1 MHNISGEA
9 IRLETSYK
17 AWFGSDQGAAPT
29 FRNLTFENIK
39 VDVAGIGISI
49 DGLPEQAIKNLM
61 FRNLDI
67 VARRGLRCVDGRGLT
82 FENVFLN
89 PFGAPEVMTF
99 TNTRDVTIKN
109 CKHPEG
115 AETFVVAKGT
125 STTGIRL
132 VGTELKLAKTPFRLD
147 EGAPAG
153 AVKLETAGK

>member
-1 MHNISGEA
+1 
-9 IRLETSYK
+9 
-17 AWFGSDQGAAPT
+17 
-29 FRNLTFENIK
+29 
-39 VDVAGIGISI
+39 
-49 DGLPEQAIKNLM
+49 M

-67 VARRGLRCVDGRGLT
+67 VARRGLRCVDGRGL
-82 FENVFLN
+82 
-89 PFGAPEVMTF
+89 
-99 TNTRDVTIKN
+99 TIKN

-132 VGTELKLAKTPFRLD
+132 VGNELKLAKTPFRLD